1 VKTQEKYKEKKL
13 KKRENSMLPNSLNV
27 PSPLDLS
34 SSLNSP
40 SSLNL
45 PDSVN
50 LPNSINLIDTH
61 CHLNMLVKKDF
72 DILMTPEQLEAA
84 GDYISQAAADRV
96 TTIINVGTSLPESL
110 NSVALAQKYQ
120 NIYATIGIHPN
131 DCTEN
136 WRQDF
141 KELAQLL
148 QNSAHK
154 IVGIGECGIDMY
166 RPGYNLARQQDAF
179 KAHIEL
185 ALEHNLA
192 LVIHSRTAAQE
203 TLRIL
208 DDYAGQIKRA
218 TMHCF
223 SYDLS
228 IAQDVIKNGFY
239 IGIDAPI
246 TYPKNQELRTV
257 VQTVPL
263 EYIVLETD
271 APFLPPQQL
280 RGSANHPKHIK
291 TIAAFIA
298 ELRGV
303 TLEEIAAQT
312 TANARRLFGL

>member
-1 VKTQEKYKEKKL
+1 
-13 KKRENSMLPNSLNV
+13 
-27 PSPLDLS
+27 
-34 SSLNSP
+34 
-40 SSLNL
+40 
-45 PDSVN
+45 
-50 LPNSINLIDTH
+50 
-61 CHLNMLVKKDF
+61 
-72 DILMTPEQLEAA
+72 MTPEQLAAA
-84 GDYISQAAADRV
+84 GDYIAQAAADHV

-110 NSVALAQKYQ
+110 NSVALAQRYP

-141 KELAQLL
+141 RELAQLL
-148 QNSAHK
+148 KHNPSPK
-154 IVGIGECGIDMY
+154 IMADFQAIFGAPISPEKFGAEKILGIGECGIDMY
-166 RPGYNLARQQDAF
+166 RPGYNLQRQQDAF

-185 ALEHNLA
+185 ALEHDLA

-208 DDYAGQIKRA
+208 DEYAGQISRA

-228 IAQDVIKNGFY
+228 IAQDVIKNGFF

-246 TYPKNQELRTV
+246 TYPKNQELRTI

-263 EYIVLETD
+263 ENIVLETD

-280 RGSANHPKHIK
+280 RGSQNHPKHIK
-291 TIAAFIA
+291 TIAAYIA
-298 ELRGV
+298 ELRGA

-312 TANARRLFGL
+312 TANARKLFGL